1 MKLLSLL
8 ISFGIFHSSF
18 GQVGINTTSPESS
31 SILDVSSNSKGLL
44 IPRMTN
50 TQMNAIS
57 SPAEGLQIYNTDAK
71 SVYIYNGNDWISKEY
86 KISGFVDDGVSIQLD
101 NLKFQIP
108 TTGNRS
114 LQMATT
120 SGTNNISG
128 TSRAVY
134 ISSPASTGGST
145 GSVINYIRL
154 TTSFGTSFANW
165 DSNNFT
171 LHGSSQTLDFY
182 NESTGYSYKVMMI
195 IGYGFNG
202 NFISIARQ

>member
-1 MKLLSLL
+1 MKFLPF
-8 ISFGIFHSSF
+8 IITFIFVNYSF
-18 GQVGINTTSPESS
+18 GQVGVNTTTPESS
-31 SILDVSSNSKGLL
+31 SILDVSSNAKGLL

-57 SPAEGLQIYNTDAK
+57 SPAEGLQVYNTDAK
-71 SVYIYNGNDWISKEY
+71 SVYVYNGNDWISKEHR
-86 KISGFVDDGVSIQLD
+86 ISGFVDDGVSIQLD

-108 TTGNRS
+108 TSGNRS

-134 ISSPASTGGST
+134 ITTPASTGGST

-165 DSNNFT
+165 DSNDFT

-195 IGYGFNG
+195 IGYGFDA

>member
-1 MKLLSLL
+1 MKFLPLL
-8 ISFGIFHSSF
+8 ISFVVFHSSF

-86 KISGFVDDGVSIQLD
+86 RISGFVDAGVSIQID

-108 TTGNRS
+108 TSGNRS

-128 TSRAVY
+128 TSRSVY
-134 ISSPASTGGST
+134 ITSPASTGGAT

-154 TTSFGTSFANW
+154 TTSFSTSFANW